1 MSHVGV
7 IDIGKTNAKFA
18 VVDTETLRE
27 IAVRTRPN
35 TVIESPPYPHFDIE
49 GIWDFLKSAIAEF
62 NARYRLS
69 ALTITTHGATA
80 ALVDEAGEL
89 TLPVLDYEHDGPDG
103 DRGDYDVIAPPFA
116 ETLSPRLPAGLNL
129 GAQLFHLQR
138 HWPQAVARTSA
149 ILTYPQYWAHR
160 LTGAAASEL
169 TSLGCHT
176 GLWDFER
183 GDFSS
188 LVDAMGIRDKFPPL
202 RSAFDVLGT
211 VRPVLAKEL
220 GLGDE
225 VPIHCGIHDSNA
237 SLLPHVLTTQPPF
250 AVVSTGTWVVVCAPG
265 GALDGLDETRD
276 CLANI
281 DALGRTVPSAR
292 FMGGREFSLLTGGEI
307 CEPEDAVTERVLRDR
322 IVLLPSVQTGSGPFP
337 QSIARWSLPSD
348 DLDAA
353 TRHCVVS
360 FYLALMTAE
369 CLALAGARGPVIVEG
384 PFGRNR
390 SYLDMLGAATG
401 RPVIANAGNAT
412 GTSIGAALLTL
423 GPQARPNLDYT
434 ALPPAANAGQMALY
448 AKAWRQAVDHP
459 FAPI

>member
-18 VVDTETLRE
+18 VVDTETLLE
-27 IAVRTRPN
+27 TAVRTRPN
-35 TVIESPPYPHFDIE
+35 TVIDGPPYPHFDIE
-49 GIWDFLKSAIAEF
+49 GIWNFLKSSMAEV
-62 NARYRLS
+62 NAHYRLS
-69 ALTITTHGATA
+69 ALAITTHGATA
-80 ALVDEAGEL
+80 ALVDEEGDLA
-89 TLPVLDYEHDGPDG
+89 LPVLDYEHDGPDG
-103 DRGDYDVIAPPFA
+103 DRGDYDLIAPPFA
-116 ETLSPRLPAGLNL
+116 KTLTPKLPAGLNL
-129 GAQLFHLQR
+129 GAQLFYLQR
-138 HWPQAVARTSA
+138 HWPKAVARTRA

-183 GDFSS
+183 RDFSS

-211 VRPVLAKEL
+211 VKPDLAEEL
-220 GLGDE
+220 GLGIG
-225 VPIHCGIHDSNA
+225 VQVYCGIHDSNA

-250 AVVSTGTWVVVCAPG
+250 AVVSTGTWVIVCAPG

-292 FMGGREFSLLTGGEI
+292 FMGGREFSLLMGSEI
-307 CEPEDAVTERVLRDR
+307 CEIEDRVTDR
-322 IVLLPSVQTGSGPFP
+322 ILRERIMLLPSIQTGSGPFP
-337 QSIARWSLPSD
+337 QNSARWSLPPD
-348 DLDAA
+348 ELDAT

-369 CLALAGARGPVIVEG
+369 CLVLAGAGGRVIVEG

-390 SYLDMLGAATG
+390 IFLDMLGAATG
-401 RPVIANAGNAT
+401 RPVIANSGNAT
-412 GTSIGAALLTL
+412 GTSLGAALLTL
-423 GPQARPNLDYT
+423 GSHARPRLDHA
-434 ALPPAANAGQMALY
+434 ALPPATNASEMRLY
-448 AKAWRQAVDHP
+448 ARHWRQAVDRQP
-459 FAPI
+459 D